1 VAGVVA
7 ATTLPARPGRGFQV
21 RALYLAS
28 QHRDLVAKNEDF
40 DLVGSFAAGQQEYQL
55 QCLSEEQVPK
65 RQDHDHDHAHE
76 RR

>member
-1 VAGVVA
+1 
-7 ATTLPARPGRGFQV
+7 
-21 RALYLAS
+21 LYLAS